1 MEFEETLPE
10 RLPADPLAIAA
21 AWLAEAWERREQ
33 PNPNAMVIA
42 TTDAAGRPSAR
53 VVLCKDIVAGAGFV
67 RFVSN
72 YESRKG
78 RELAANPR
86 AAIVMHWDHRHRQV
100 RIEGVVR
107 KATAAES
114 DAYFAGR
121 AWASR
126 LGAHASRQSEP
137 IGSRDELGAA
147 LDAVAARFGRTEAPG
162 ASIPRPAH
170 WGGYE
175 LHADAVE
182 LWTEGAGRIH
192 DRARWTRELAA
203 DDAGGFRR
211 GNWSSTRL
219 QP

>member
-1 MEFEETLPE
+1 MHFEETLPE
-10 RLPADPLAIAA
+10 ILPSDPLAVAA

-33 PNPNAMVIA
+33 PNPDSMVLA
-42 TTDAAGRPSAR
+42 TTDGAGRPSAR
-53 VVLCKDIVAGAGFV
+53 VVLCKGIVAGAGFV

-78 RELAANPR
+78 QELAANPR

-107 KATAAES
+107 KATPAES

-126 LGAHASRQSEP
+126 LGAHASRQSQP
-137 IGSRDELGAA
+137 IGSRAELSAA
-147 LDAVAARFGRTEAPG
+147 FEAVAARYGAEESPG
-162 ASIPRPAH
+162 ASVPRPAH

-175 LHADAVE
+175 LHADTVE
-182 LWTEGAGRIH
+182 LWTEGAARIH
-192 DRARWTRELAA
+192 DRARWTRELAT
-203 DDAGGFRR
+203 DGAGGFRADA
-211 GNWSSTRL
+211 WTSTRL